1 MSHAD
6 SDNSPSEHGRS
17 SSSPLL
23 SHEIAMALLEQSID
37 LVWALS
43 VDAKRLDYLSPSA
56 LRYYGRPE
64 QELLQTPNLWLDLI
78 HHEDRQE
85 LRANLAQISDLK
97 SFEQTFRIVDGEDR
111 TWSIDGRFRLV
122 FDADD
127 RPIAIA
133 GLGHDLTRHADTER
147 RLIEA
152 ESVYHS
158 LVESLPICVFRKDTA
173 GRIVFAN
180 KKYCAEMGGTLD
192 EVKGKTD
199 IELFGEKFGAKY
211 MRDDAWVMQTGELFH
226 DIESHPG
233 PDGRT
238 LYIEVYKSPVLDA
251 RGRKIGIQGMFW
263 DVSAKEEAERAI
275 LRGKEM
281 AEQASRAKSD
291 FLANVS
297 HEIRTPMNG
306 IIGMSE
312 LLLDNI
318 EDPEHRDRIEMI
330 LESGESLLGLI
341 NEILDF
347 SKIESGKL
355 VLESER
361 FDIREGLGDTLR
373 SLAFRAHAKELEL
386 VCHFDNDVPAE
397 IIGDLQRLRQVII
410 NLVGNAIKFTQ
421 HGEIEVSVCTG
432 RKLAGQVQLNIAV
445 SDTGIGIPHDKQQ
458 NVFREFEQADTSTTR
473 EFGGTGLGL
482 AISSK
487 IVELL
492 GGKLQLESEEGQG
505 SRFFFD
511 ATFMVESTT
520 PPVLAKILQNR
531 TLLLYAGNLTLR
543 EHFDDLLLH
552 WGMNASSTDSIRRA
566 KQRMTDGGAGRTI
579 EILVVDVMTPKA
591 AELLSWLDQQPGI
604 TLPKVILLA
613 STAGIDALPKQHRL
627 EVVQHLLKPVKE
639 SDLRESFEA
648 ALTDRTLSQTS
659 DKSVSAASTRAANVV
674 EKPDAKTNRPLNILV
689 AEDNVVNQ
697 KLAVALLERHGHRV
711 QLACNGAE
719 AVELFRDFPF
729 DLVLMDI
736 QMPVMDGYTST
747 AKIRELEARTSA
759 DIRTPI
765 VALTAH
771 AGSKD
776 RAKCLANGMDDY
788 LSKPIRA
795 EKLYRIIDQQTGT
808 QTSDETKKSKEAE
821 RKSVIDWPQAFETV
835 GGERSLLKELI
846 EVFLE
851 ERPQMM
857 ERVNRP
863 ALDGNGQ
870 SLRVAAHSL
879 KGALAHLGAREASNI
894 AGNLEV
900 MGASG
905 VVDVDQAIEQ
915 FNALNQSLDA
925 VCQEY
930 RKFLDS

>member
-1 MSHAD
+1 MPQSD
-6 SDNSPSEHGRS
+6 SGAIPPEDGGP
-17 SSSPLL
+17 SSPML
-23 SHEIAMALLEQSID
+23 SHEIAMGLLEQSID
-37 LVWALS
+37 LVWAFS
-43 VDAKRLDYLSPSA
+43 VDGKSLDYLSPSA
-56 LRYYGRPE
+56 LRYYGRT
-64 QELLQTPNLWLDLI
+64 QQDMLQTPNLWLDLI

-85 LRANLAQISDLK
+85 LQANLARMLELK
-97 SFEQTFRIVDGEDR
+97 SFEQTFRIVDGESR
-111 TWSIDGRFRLV
+111 AWSIEGRFRLIC
-122 FDADD
+122 DADD

-158 LVESLPICVFRKDTA
+158 LVESLPICVFRKDKG

-180 KKYCAEMGGTLD
+180 KKYCAEMDGTLD

-199 IELFGEKFGAKY
+199 VELFGEVFGAKY
-211 MRDDAWVMQTGELFH
+211 MRDDAWVMDTGELFH

-233 PDGRT
+233 PDGST
-238 LYIEVYKSPVLDA
+238 LYIEVYKSPVVDA
-251 RGRKIGIQGMFW
+251 RGKTIGIQGMFW

-275 LRGKEM
+275 LQGKEM

-312 LLLDNI
+312 LLLENI
-318 EDPEHRDRIEMI
+318 DDAEHRDRLEMI

-373 SLAFRAHAKELEL
+373 SLAFRAHAKDLEL

-410 NLVGNAIKFTQ
+410 NLVGNAIKFTEQ
-421 HGEIEVSVCTG
+421 GEIEVSVCTG
-432 RKLAGQVQLNIAV
+432 RKSAGQVQLNIAV

-492 GGKLQLESEEGQG
+492 GGKLQLESEAGQG

-511 ATFMVESTT
+511 ATFMTESSA
-520 PPVLAKILQNR
+520 PPAPAKTLQNR
-531 TLLLYAGNLTLR
+531 TVLMYASNLTLR

-566 KQRMTDGGAGRTI
+566 KQRLSDDAGRPI
-579 EILVVDVMTPKA
+579 EIFVVDVATSKS
-591 AELLSWLDQQPGI
+591 AELLSWLDRQTGF
-604 TLPKVILLA
+604 TTPKVILLA
-613 STAGIDALPKQHRL
+613 STAGMDPLLKEQRL
-627 EVVQHLLKPVKE
+627 DVVQHLLKPVKE
-639 SDLRESFEA
+639 SDLQESFHA
-648 ALTDRTLSQTS
+648 ALTERKSNQTS
-659 DKSVSAASTRAANVV
+659 GNSISAASASVANASDG
-674 EKPDAKTNRPLNILV
+674 KPNRVLNILV

-747 AKIRELEARTSA
+747 AKIREVEARTSA
-759 DIRTPI
+759 DLRTPI

-808 QTSDETKKSKEAE
+808 QTSDETKKSKEAK
-821 RKSVIDWPQAFETV
+821 RRSVIDWPQAFETV

-846 EVFLE
+846 AVFLE

-857 ERVNRP
+857 ERINRP

-870 SLRVAAHSL
+870 NLRVAAHSL

-894 AGNLEV
+894 AGNLET

-905 VVDVDQAIEQ
+905 LVDVDLAIEQ
-915 FNALNQSLDA
+915 FNALNQSLEA